1 MLGIRHG
8 RRATAAAPLVAMILV
23 GTGLAATSYQ
33 LWGLTPGRRAIIK
46 KIAWFVNGA
55 GAGILQIGYDN
66 LAGVFVQ
73 CLPGIV
79 VFNNLDGVL
88 SENEIPLCGNA
99 KDGGF
104 VADTTLLTGTTGN
117 IVAQTTCAGVGV
129 GTPVNV
135 QIEVEEV

>member
-8 RRATAAAPLVAMILV
+8 RRATAAVPLVAMIAL
-23 GTGLAATSYQ
+23 ATSYQ

-46 KIAWFVNGA
+46 KIMWFVNGA
-55 GAGILQIGYDN
+55 GAGTLQIGYDN

-73 CLPGIV
+73 CLPDIV

-88 SENEIPLCGNA
+88 TELEIPLCGNA

-129 GTPVNV
+129 ATPVNV
-135 QIEVEEV
+135 QIEVEEL